1 MTIHSSWQIHAISFV
16 CISTV
21 HQWWLGLGVGLHYLF
36 LYSSDI
42 FVQFTSYWFIQS
54 MNENFWEFS
63 EEQFVYLSESKKIL
77 ESQITGLCQILFGSH
92 FSVTVEICIQNCY
105 VPIHFPPFQN
115 KVQKALKRL
124 DDVQE
129 MLEKRHASLKK
140 LSAKQTRPVQPV
152 APRPESSPKRPSNRT
167 PQATGP
173 GEFCRNQA
181 CVHRSACAS
190 RPLAVS
196 GEIQLFQKHDLILS
210 VLWHPH

>member
-1 MTIHSSWQIHAISFV
+1 ML
-16 CISTV
+16 ST
-21 HQWWLGLGVGLHYLF
+21 
-36 LYSSDI
+36 SDLRI
-42 FVQFTSYWFIQS
+42 
-54 MNENFWEFS
+54 
-63 EEQFVYLSESKKIL
+63 LSILCTLIIAIL
-77 ESQITGLCQILFGSH
+77 ESEITVLCQNPIFGK
-92 FSVTVEICIQNCY
+92 VEIVYLHPKLLYI
-105 VPIHFPPFQN
+105 FPFQN

-181 CVHRSACAS
+181 CVHRSACTS

-210 VLWHPH
+210 VL